1 MIGLTFLFGLLRQ
14 FGIFC
19 CKLCL
24 QRGQTRF
31 GLGFGFLLFAL
42 KDGNVAVERN
52 QSLLLSFQFGLALY
66 FLLRLTFQL
75 LFQRQH
81 FLVIKILAVFWQ
93 NKHRHR
99 EIVIFGHQPV
109 VPDAEAEPE
118 PQAHLGI
125 VQIVMKFVDGQV
137 TDTAQLMENRKDAVI
152 NKRNLAQFAQQV
164 MLVFAGR
171 YIQQLAEMFRGGF
184 AKHAHFLSEWY

>member
-19 CKLCL
+19 RKLCF
-24 QRGQTRF
+24 QGSHTGF
-31 GLGFGFLLFAL
+31 GLSLGFLLFAL

-52 QSLLLSFQFGLALY
+52 QSLLLSFQLGLALY
-66 FLLRLTFQL
+66 ILLRLTFQL

-125 VQIVMKFVDGQV
+125 IEIVNGLIADA
-137 TDTAQLMENRKDAVI
+137 AQLMENGQNAVV
-152 NKRNLAQFAQQV
+152 NEGNFTQFTQQV
-164 MLVFAGR
+164 VLVFAGR
-171 YIQQLAEMFRGGF
+171 NIQ
-184 AKHAHFLSEWY
+184 